1 MAIYDDDDG
10 QNLALATSRAR
21 VDALNGEF
29 YGAIRYPGPPA
40 YFERVADPGF
50 WAAMLDQDLA
60 RWDAPVLPGGR
71 GRVWVPGCGTNQA
84 VITALMFPQAQVV
97 GSDLSVP
104 SLEMAERNA
113 RQLGVENLT
122 LRGESLFNAPYA
134 EEFDY
139 VICTGVVGH
148 TAEPAAALARVA
160 AALRPA
166 GVMQLMV
173 YNRYHRAVTSAF
185 QKAVRAMLGRD
196 GHAYEEELALA
207 RRFVHHYAGPGKMAA
222 WLSGQRDRPEAHL
235 ADTLIQPVE
244 HSYTVE
250 SLAQMAADAG
260 LELLAPCPNAH
271 DAAAGTLHWEMEMGD
286 AELQRAY
293 DALPDARRW
302 QVTNLML
309 QDESPMLWFYL
320 QRTDAPRPRA
330 RVHAGPLRGVPGPA
344 LRPRPHRA
352 ADPPGGRPRRTVPSR
367 AGPGG
372 PLPRPGPQRR
382 RAAGGGGGGPPGPPP
397 CHPAAA
403 GHRHGRGAHG
413 GAAAGAGG
421 VYRPPVP
428 AVRVEG
434 TRRSHA
440 AGIPV
445 HRGRPSQRSH
455 T

>member
-1 MAIYDDDDG
+1 MTAPAAVDTDDEG

-21 VDALNGEF
+21 VDALNGDF

-84 VITALMFPQAQVV
+84 VITALMFPRAEVV
-97 GSDLSVP
+97 GSDLSLP

-113 RQLGVENLT
+113 RQLGVGNLA
-122 LRGESLFNAPYA
+122 LRGESLFHAPYA
-134 EEFDY
+134 EDFDY
-139 VICTGVVGH
+139 VVCTGVIGH

-173 YNRYHRAVTSAF
+173 YNRYHRSVTSGF

-207 RRFVHHYAGPGKMAA
+207 RRFVHHYAGPGKMGA

-250 SLAQMAADAG
+250 SLARMAADAG

-271 DAAAGTLHWEMEMGD
+271 DAAAGTLHWELEMGD

-302 QVTNLML
+302 QVTNLLL

-320 QRTDAPRPRA
+320 QRTDSPCPRTSTRDRCAAFLDRRFAPA
-330 RVHAGPLRGVPGPA
+330 
-344 LRPRPHRA
+344 
-352 ADPPGGRPRRTVPSR
+352 RTVR
-367 AGPGG
+367 RIHLAAGPGG
-372 PLPRPGPQRR
+372 P
-382 RAAGGGGGGPPGPPP
+382 
-397 CHPAAA
+397 
-403 GHRHGRGAHG
+403 
-413 GAAAGAGG
+413 
-421 VYRPPVP
+421 YPPVP
-428 AVRVEG
+428 DREVPFPARPRSGDAQRVVEAVDPDAPLRATLQRLGIATDEVRAVERVR
-434 TRRSHA
+434 TLA
-440 AGIPV
+440 ASTAFPYLRCV
-445 HRGRPSQRSH
+445 
-455 T
+455 